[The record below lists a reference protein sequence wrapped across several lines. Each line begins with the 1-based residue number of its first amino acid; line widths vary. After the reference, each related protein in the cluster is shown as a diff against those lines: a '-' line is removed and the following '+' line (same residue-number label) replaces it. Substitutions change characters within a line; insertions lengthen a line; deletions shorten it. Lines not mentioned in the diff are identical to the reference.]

1 MMIPF
6 EVVLLGTEPNE
17 FNRVGSKKRTL
28 RDFFRNHHGRE
39 SSPQE
44 IRIDGRKVL
53 GSRKTVDPGDG
64 KGPMN
69 SASSRSHILK
79 VLVFLLVFPIPAA
92 GEVITRLPTR
102 EPRIALTFDACE
114 MGQPHYL
121 DAAVLDTLLSEQIP
135 FTLFVSGKFAR
146 RNREELRRIAARDF
160 VEVENHS
167 LSHHHHMERLAPG
180 RVREEVLVA
189 GQLIEEITGKKPQF
203 FRFPAGN
210 YDAKTLRTVEDL
222 GYRVVHW
229 TFASGDP
236 DIHLTPERLTR
247 RVLSRSTNGSILI
260 FHINGRGYATGR
272 ALPQILDGLR
282 SRGYRFVTLKEALD
296 PHGNRSTPP
305 GAGAFSPT
313 AGEVP

>member
-1 MMIPF
+1 MFPSTQVHGRQECFWGKQRQRAKGPVSDPDPPRRGYPGRKKLPVPADSHIVPAWEMATRGKRWMMIPF

-17 FNRVGSKKRTL
+17 FNRLGSKKRTL

-167 LSHHHHMERLAPG
+167 LSHHHHMERL
-180 RVREEVLVA
+180 
-189 GQLIEEITGKKPQF
+189 EI
-203 FRFPAGN
+203 
-210 YDAKTLRTVEDL
+210 
-222 GYRVVHW
+222 
-229 TFASGDP
+229 
-236 DIHLTPERLTR
+236 
-247 RVLSRSTNGSILI
+247 
-260 FHINGRGYATGR
+260 GR
-272 ALPQILDGLR
+272 ASCR
-282 SRGYRFVTLKEALD
+282 ERVSNCV
-296 PHGNRSTPP
+296 
-305 GAGAFSPT
+305 
-313 AGEVP
+313 